1 MFVGPCR
8 VAMITNGCNRLLSQM
23 LYTRRDICQAERDGA
38 ESTLPYF
45 AALRDVALATADDI
59 SRRHA
64 ATSAAARLGKRA
76 LAASRFE
83 HDAECIE
90 DEEPPGMPNSSKG
103 KEAPKVRRLCVCAGG
118 A

>member
-1 MFVGPCR
+1 
-8 VAMITNGCNRLLSQM
+8 M

-90 DEEPPGMPNSSKG
+90 DEEPPGMPTSSKG

-118 A
+118 GGA